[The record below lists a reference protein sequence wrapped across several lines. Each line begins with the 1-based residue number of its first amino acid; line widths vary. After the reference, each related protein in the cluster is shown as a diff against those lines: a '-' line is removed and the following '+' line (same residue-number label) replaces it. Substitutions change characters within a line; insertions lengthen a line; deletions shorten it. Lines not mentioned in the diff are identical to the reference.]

1 MEALNA
7 SQTLV
12 VIILTAAILSTAWRV
27 IVVILPTMVAIVME
41 MEELMEALNASQTL
55 VLAIPTAV
63 ILSTA
68 SQENVLVIIFE
79 AVCVYITHVMCCLIV
94 VFILWN
100 VMVRYKSTFHWRR
113 PW

>member
-1 MEALNA
+1 
-7 SQTLV
+7 
-12 VIILTAAILSTAWRV
+12 
-27 IVVILPTMVAIVME
+27 
-41 MEELMEALNASQTL
+41 MEELNASQTL

-79 AVCVYITHVMCCLIV
+79 AECVYISHVMCCLMLYY
-94 VFILWN
+94 ILWK
-100 VMVRYKSTFHWRR
+100 VLVRYKSTFHWRR

>member
-41 MEELMEALNASQTL
+41 M
-55 VLAIPTAV
+55 
-63 ILSTA
+63 
-68 SQENVLVIIFE
+68 
-79 AVCVYITHVMCCLIV
+79 
-94 VFILWN
+94 
-100 VMVRYKSTFHWRR
+100 
-113 PW
+113 